1 MPAAPPEPG
10 FGHGRRRSPRC
21 RPGWATALG
30 STGYPRK
37 LSQWDGA
44 NICSHTYIHMHMKD
58 IYIYI
63 YIPDNPPAVIGVGGG
78 TPPYRGRGDAVPTAL
93 GPGKSKILDL
103 FRPNCSCN
111 TNRGRFP
118 TCPKC
123 HATVAQS
130 QRPWARENPNSRIYS
145 GQTCKSTLPRAHF
158 RGPPRIPDFRQNP
171 PAVRPPVPGRRRLPA
186 ANRGDRRGEMLA
198 SLRARRGGWRREG
211 DGARES
217 PFRGIPPRAVGTA
230 PPAGAAVTQSQRPW
244 ARENPNSRIYSG
256 QTCKSTLPRA
266 HFRGPRISVKIPR
279 PSDRPFPGAGACPPR
294 TAATG
299 AERC

>member
-1 MPAAPPEPG
+1 M
-10 FGHGRRRSPRC
+10 
-21 RPGWATALG
+21 
-30 STGYPRK
+30 
-37 LSQWDGA
+37 
-44 NICSHTYIHMHMKD
+44 
-58 IYIYI
+58 
-63 YIPDNPPAVIGVGGG
+63 
-78 TPPYRGRGDAVPTAL
+78 
-93 GPGKSKILDL
+93 
-103 FRPNCSCN
+103 
-111 TNRGRFP
+111 
-118 TCPKC
+118 
-123 HATVAQS
+123 AQS

-266 HFRGPRISVKIPR
+266 HFRGPPRIPNFRQNPPAVR
-279 PSDRPFPGAGACPPR
+279 PPVPGRWNSSRRRAASHHSNTYLYVCMYVCMYIYIYIFHGDMLQWAACR
-294 TAATG
+294 
-299 AERC
+299 

>member
-58 IYIYI
+58 IYI
-63 YIPDNPPAVIGVGGG
+63 PNNPPAVIGVGGGG

-158 RGPPRIPDFRQNP
+158 RGP
-171 PAVRPPVPGRRRLPA
+171 
-186 ANRGDRRGEMLA
+186 
-198 SLRARRGGWRREG
+198 
-211 DGARES
+211 
-217 PFRGIPPRAVGTA
+217 
-230 PPAGAAVTQSQRPW
+230 
-244 ARENPNSRIYSG
+244 
-256 QTCKSTLPRA
+256 
-266 HFRGPRISVKIPR
+266 RISVKIPR

>member
-63 YIPDNPPAVIGVGGG
+63 PNNPPAVIGVGGG
-78 TPPYRGRGDAVPTAL
+78 V
-93 GPGKSKILDL
+93 
-103 FRPNCSCN
+103 
-111 TNRGRFP
+111 
-118 TCPKC
+118 
-123 HATVAQS
+123 H
-130 QRPWARENPNSRIYS
+130 
-145 GQTCKSTLPRAHF
+145 
-158 RGPPRIPDFRQNP
+158 PRI
-171 PAVRPPVPGRRRLPA
+171 
-186 ANRGDRRGEMLA
+186 
-198 SLRARRGGWRREG
+198 
-211 DGARES
+211 
-217 PFRGIPPRAVGTA
+217 
-230 PPAGAAVTQSQRPW
+230 GAAVTQSQRPW
-244 ARENPNSRIYSG
+244 ARENPRSWIYSG
-256 QTCKSTLPRA
+256 QTVVATQTGAGFQLVRSVTPRW
-266 HFRGPRISVKIPR
+266 RSPNGPGPGKIQIPGFIQAKPANPHCHGPIFEGPPESRISVKIPR